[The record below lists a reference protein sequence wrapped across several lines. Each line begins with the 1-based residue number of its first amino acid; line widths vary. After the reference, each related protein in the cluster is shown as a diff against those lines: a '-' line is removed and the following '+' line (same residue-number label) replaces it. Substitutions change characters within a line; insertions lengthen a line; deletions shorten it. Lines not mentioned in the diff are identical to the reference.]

1 MIKLILIVAALLP
14 VYLYTLIPSL
24 VITAA
29 NLAAIALISC
39 LCLSIVAAIIA
50 LSMDKVAK

>member
-29 NLAAIALISC
+29 NLAAIALIC
-39 LCLSIVAAIIA
+39 GLCLSIVAGVIA
-50 LSMDKVAK
+50 LSMDKAAK